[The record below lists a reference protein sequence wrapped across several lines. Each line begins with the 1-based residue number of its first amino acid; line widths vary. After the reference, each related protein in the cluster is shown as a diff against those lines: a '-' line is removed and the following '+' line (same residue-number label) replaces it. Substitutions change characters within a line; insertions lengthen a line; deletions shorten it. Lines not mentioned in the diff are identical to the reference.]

1 MCGIAGVFQVNGGD
15 IDDGELVAMSEA
27 IAHRGPD
34 QDGTSIEDGIG
45 LAARR
50 LAIIDPA
57 GGNQPMHSADRE
69 QCIVFNGEIY
79 NHGELRKELASRGQL
94 FSTQSDTEVALNAY
108 RVFGDECFGHLRGI
122 FALAIWDRPR
132 QRLILARDR
141 LGVKPL
147 FYRFQADRFSF
158 ASEIKAFL
166 RQRDFSPTCNAAA
179 VYEFLVCG
187 FPVNARSMFRGV
199 NVLEPG
205 HCLVADASGVRTK
218 AYWDFSFAARHDAD
232 PEMCSQ
238 ELYHRLDDA
247 VTVELAADVPVA
259 SCLSGGLDSSLVA
272 ALAARHTPSLK
283 TFTIG
288 YAHNTEVFRQSPD
301 RIIGEVTGDDMSYAD
316 LAAQRL
322 GTDHHADVLS
332 IDDLCPD
339 IDQMIW
345 HREKPLIT
353 LSEYGHRHL
362 ARRVARSRKVLLSGQ
377 GSDEL
382 FGGYYYWWQFKDP
395 ERTRFFPW
403 VWRTRPSQAAY
414 PVTAVD
420 MLEDMLEP
428 EFHAA
433 TGGMQ
438 ALQDC
443 FDTLTAAADASD
455 FLGKVTYILLK
466 THLQEMLE
474 LEDRHGMAAS
484 VEIRVPF
491 LDYRLAEW
499 AAGLPRNV
507 RAPGWTEKALLKRMA
522 REHVSE
528 LPDQIVARKKSPMP
542 PPIDTSCLV
551 NHMVDTLR
559 SPALH
564 IGEFIDRR
572 RLNDL
577 LEAVGGQT
585 MGIVSQHHYAMFRLY
600 YLERWFHVF
609 GSTL

>member
-1 MCGIAGVFQVNGGD
+1 MCGIAGIFQVNGGD
-15 IDDGELVAMSEA
+15 IDGEELAAMSEA

-34 QDGTSIEDGIG
+34 QDGISIEDGIG

-57 GGNQPMHSADRE
+57 GGNQPIHSADGE
-69 QCIVFNGEIY
+69 HCIVFNGEIY
-79 NHGELRKELASRGQL
+79 NHRELRKELVSRGQR
-94 FSTQSDTEVALNAY
+94 FSTQSDTEVVLNAY
-108 RVFGDECFGHLRGI
+108 REFGDECLGRLRGI

-132 QRLILARDR
+132 RRLFLARDR

-147 FYRFQADRFSF
+147 FHRFQSNRFSF

-179 VYEFLVCG
+179 FHEYLMCG
-187 FPVNARSMFRGV
+187 FPVNARSMFRDV
-199 NVLEPG
+199 DVLEPG
-205 HCLVADASGVRTK
+205 HYLVADASGVSTK
-218 AYWDFSFAARHDAD
+218 AYWDFSFAARNDAE
-232 PEMCSQ
+232 PEVCSR

-288 YAHNTEVFRQSPD
+288 YAHNTEVFRQSPN
-301 RIIGEVTGDDMSYAD
+301 RIVGEVTGDDMGYAD

-322 GTDHHADVLS
+322 GTDHHAAVLS
-332 IDDLCPD
+332 LDDLCPD
-339 IDQMIW
+339 IDRMIW
-345 HREKPLIT
+345 HREKPLLT

-362 ARRVARSRKVLLSGQ
+362 ARRVSGSRKVLLSGQ

-403 VWRTRPSQAAY
+403 VWRTSPDQAAY

-420 MLEDMLEP
+420 MLEDMLNPGFREV
-428 EFHAA
+428 A
-433 TGGMQ
+433 GGME
-438 ALQDC
+438 ALQGR
-443 FDTLTAAADASD
+443 FDTLTAAADATD
-455 FLGKVTYILLK
+455 FLGKVTYLLLK
-466 THLQEMLE
+466 THLHEMLE

-499 AAGLPRNV
+499 SAGLPRNV

-528 LPDQIVARKKSPMP
+528 LPDEIVARKKSPMP
-542 PPIDTSCLV
+542 PPIDTSRLV
-551 NHMVDTLR
+551 DHMVDTLR
-559 SPALH
+559 SPSLR
-564 IGEFIDRR
+564 IGEVVDRR
-572 RLNDL
+572 RLHAL
-577 LEAVGGQT
+577 LEAVNAQT
-585 MGIVSQHHYAMFRLY
+585 MGIVSQHHYALFRLY

-609 GSTL
+609 GAGL